1 MSEPYGARYKVRF
14 CSTVI
19 EVDAHNEDEAE
30 ELARAEL
37 ELKELEVDYIEVK
50 EFISYQEWHADDI
63 RDEEREDK

>member
-14 CSTVI
+14 YSQEV
-19 EVDAHNEDEAE
+19 EVDAHDEDEAE
-30 ELARAEL
+30 ELAREKI
-37 ELKELEVDYIEVK
+37 ELKEMEVDYIEVK